1 LFLGFR
7 KNELI
12 MIDAFTFSLGQ
23 SAAAWNDRFA
33 GRVAIV
39 TGAASGLGQGIA
51 FRLAREGA
59 KVALVDVNG
68 EQLDRTAQEFQRH
81 GLSALPFV
89 TDVSDEASV
98 QAQMTRIEQAMGPPD
113 VMVHS
118 AGIVGPTNTSI
129 VDYPVEAFDSVYAV
143 NLRGSFLITK
153 HVVAAML
160 PQKSGRILLIASVA
174 GKEGNPR
181 MCGYSATKAGVIGL
195 VKGVAKE
202 YAEQGITINGLAP
215 AVVMTDMVRQTAP
228 EQVAYMTSKIPM
240 KRLGTIEEV
249 AAMATFVVSNE
260 CSFSTGFIFD
270 LTGGRSTY

>member
-1 LFLGFR
+1 
-7 KNELI
+7 
-12 MIDAFTFSLGQ
+12 MVDASDSSLEV
-23 SAAAWNDRFA
+23 SAAVWNDRFA
-33 GRVAIV
+33 GQVAIV

-68 EQLDRTAQEFQRH
+68 ERLDRAVREFQRH
-81 GLSALPFV
+81 GLTVLPFV
-89 TDVSDEASV
+89 ADVADEATV
-98 QAQMTRIEQAMGPPD
+98 QGQVARIEQTMGPPD

-129 VDYPVEAFDSVYAV
+129 VDYPVEAFDNVYAV

-153 HVVAAML
+153 YVVAAML
-160 PQKSGRILLIASVA
+160 PRKSGRILLIASVA
-174 GKEGNPR
+174 GKEGNPW

-249 AAMATFVVSNE
+249 AAMATFVVSSE
-260 CSFSTGFIFD
+260 CSFATGFIFD